1 MKIGEKIKKL
11 REFRN
16 LTQEHLAKTLDMTQ
30 AGYSRIERD
39 EVDLNLNRLEQIAKV
54 LNVSIEDILGFDANK
69 LSFNTTANDQ
79 SIVYQNQAQGL
90 ADRERQHYESRI
102 TDLQKEI
109 DYLRGMLEKNLLNLK

>member
-16 LTQEHLAKTLDMTQ
+16 LTQEHLAKILDMTQ

-54 LNVSIEDILGFDANK
+54 LNVSIEDVLGFDTNK
-69 LSFNTTANDQ
+69 LSFNTNANDHC
-79 SIVYQNQAQGL
+79 IVYQNQNQGL
-90 ADRERQHYESRI
+90 IERERQQYESRI

-109 DYLRGMLEKNLLNLK
+109 DRLHNLLEKTLSK